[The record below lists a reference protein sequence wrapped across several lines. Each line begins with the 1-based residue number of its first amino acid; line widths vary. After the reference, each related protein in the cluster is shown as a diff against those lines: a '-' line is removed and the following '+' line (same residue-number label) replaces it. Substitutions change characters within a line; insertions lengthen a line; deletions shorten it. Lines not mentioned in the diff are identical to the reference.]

1 MNFKRIIKSS
11 FYLLTCLALVLSL
24 TACNKRKSEAKEMV
38 NSFVEAYRSLD
49 FDTMYNM
56 THDQMAYLETLYI
69 PDEPNN
75 KTLFEALSSNLEF
88 KITKVTISDDGTVN
102 VYAHTKN
109 IDAAALMEKTIG
121 GFVNKLESGEESDT
135 DKAYADSLAAAL
147 SSSDLAYT
155 EKDTVFNL
163 VTLDDGSLA
172 IESNVGIYDDLC
184 GGYLQFFFDTNY
196 AGGIKQALGDMQNG
210 ATDETTTTDSTN

>member
-11 FYLLTCLALVLSL
+11 LCLLTCFALVLSL
-24 TACNKRKSEAKEMV
+24 TACNEQKREAKEMV
-38 NSFVEAYRSLD
+38 NSFVEAYRVLD
-49 FDTMYNM
+49 FETMYNM
-56 THDQMAYLETLYI
+56 TNDQMAYLRTLYI
-69 PDEPNN
+69 PEQPDN
-75 KTLFEALSSNLEF
+75 KRLFEALSSNLEF

-121 GFVNKLESGEESDT
+121 SFMNKLESGEETDT
-135 DKAYADSLAAAL
+135 DKAYSDSLTAAL

-163 VTLDDGSLA
+163 VTLDDGSLS

-196 AGGIKQALGDMQNG
+196 AGGIKQALSDIQQG
-210 ATDETTTTDSTN
+210 ATEETTKP